1 MKLSRRQFIG
11 LGFGGAAAATVCTVS
26 GIGAGLYL
34 ARQLKDESQ
43 SVAEVIPL
51 ATSPA
56 NRTNL
61 TQVIERPVIVSRTEW
76 GALAPNYEAENE
88 NGFFS
93 DENPEGWRVY
103 EPDIRDIYKT
113 LVMHHSVIDEG
124 DDISTLLEIQAL
136 HRGDRQW
143 ADVAYHYF
151 IGKEGTVY
159 EGRDINVRG
168 THVAGY
174 NTGSLGV
181 CLLGDFTIS
190 LPTDAQITTANAL
203 GLWLAVRLQLTHIAG
218 HRDFNDFTVC
228 PGDFLVTRL
237 AELAEATGLI
247 FGTDGYVAPPALHD
261 GENTDGVSQHQLCG
275 CHA

>member
-1 MKLSRRQFIG
+1 MA
-11 LGFGGAAAATVCTVS
+11 LGFGGAAAATICTVS
-26 GIGAGLYL
+26 GIGAGLYA
-34 ARQLKDESQ
+34 ARRLNEDGDV
-43 SVAEVIPL
+43 VAEVAPL
-51 ATSPA
+51 ATSAA

-61 TQVIERPVIVSRTEW
+61 AKVIERPAIVPRAEW
-76 GALAPNYEAENE
+76 GALAPNYDAENE

-93 DENPEGWRVY
+93 DDNPEGWRVY

-113 LVMHHSVIDEG
+113 LVIHHSVIDED
-124 DDISTLLEIQAL
+124 DDIATLLEIQTL

-143 ADVAYHYF
+143 ADVAYHFF

-159 EGRDINVRG
+159 EGRDINARG

-174 NTGSLGV
+174 NTGSIGV
-181 CLLGDFTIS
+181 CLLGDFMTD
-190 LPTDAQITTANAL
+190 LPTDDQLTTVKAL

-228 PGDFLVTRL
+228 PGDFLVTRFG
-237 AELAEATGLI
+237 EIAEATGLT
-247 FGTDGYVAPPALHD
+247 FGTEGYVAPPAPD
-261 GENTDGVSQHQLCG
+261 DSPDADGVSHRKLCG